1 MASLLSPRHC
11 SVLVPA
17 SLLPAFVSQGS
28 SGEKRPGRGWGQV
41 EGRGGGGR
49 AAPGQLPPAACR
61 LPSKGAESQRAF
73 LQSRRR
79 GAERAQE
86 EKVKGGGVRL
96 NRSGQT
102 RRQGR
107 WPCSFQPRP
116 NWPPA
121 ARREE
126 GDGEGRR
133 GHPAWVTGTLGS
145 ETSITTGG
153 PKRSPRPDNQDPK
166 RRPKP
171 KGASLSSLVPW
182 ISAQA
187 QGIQPGL
194 QLPGSFFP
202 LPPTLL
208 SCHLV

>member
-1 MASLLSPRHC
+1 MGFQGKAGLGW
-11 SVLVPA
+11 VL
-17 SLLPAFVSQGS
+17 
-28 SGEKRPGRGWGQV
+28 WGQGG
-41 EGRGGGGR
+41 EWRGGEV
-49 AAPGQLPPAACR
+49 A
-61 LPSKGAESQRAF
+61 
-73 LQSRRR
+73 
-79 GAERAQE
+79 
-86 EKVKGGGVRL
+86 
-96 NRSGQT
+96 SG
-102 RRQGR
+102 
-107 WPCSFQPRP
+107 F
-116 NWPPA
+116 
-121 ARREE
+121 
-126 GDGEGRR
+126 RR

-187 QGIQPGL
+187 QGIRPGL
-194 QLPGSFFP
+194 HLPGSFFP

>member
-133 GHPAWVTGTLGS
+133 GGISGEVWAGLGTLGAGRRVAWRGGGFWVQ
-145 ETSITTGG
+145 EGTSCLGDRDFG
-153 PKRSPRPDNQDPK
+153 ERNLNHHGRPEE
-166 RRPKP
+166 
-171 KGASLSSLVPW
+171 VP
-182 ISAQA
+182 SA
-187 QGIQPGL
+187 
-194 QLPGSFFP
+194 
-202 LPPTLL
+202 
-208 SCHLV
+208 